1 LPATSMT
8 GCRHLQSIL
17 VQRRVALII
26 VLDTLAANAR
36 TGPRPPDRIHNTISL
51 RLFPWDGQQK
61 DGRRY
66 NAIDLRLRPVSEIIN
81 NGIHE
86 CWLDA

>member
-1 LPATSMT
+1 MEGKDFTSEMRFAGNVADRVPAFAVD
-8 GCRHLQSIL
+8 L

-51 RLFPWDGQQK
+51 RLFPWTDSKRMVAVITRSIYGF
-61 DGRRY
+61 GRL
-66 NAIDLRLRPVSEIIN
+66 AK
-81 NGIHE
+81 
-86 CWLDA
+86 